1 MSNGTRAA
9 SGGGGGGLKN
19 CPKGVGL
26 KDGGV
31 LAFRFGAAAERNEW
45 PVKFPS
51 FDEEETKDEGEGDV
65 PGLAEALGR
74 TAGSR

>member
-1 MSNGTRAA
+1 MKISNGT
-9 SGGGGGGLKN
+9 GGVSKN

-26 KDGGV
+26 KEGCV
-31 LAFRFGAAAERNEW
+31 LAFRFGAAIEKDEW

-51 FDEEETKDEGEGDV
+51 FDEEQELGDGGEGDV